1 MKINKEMLSEIT
13 KGSDE
18 ELWGRIREIATRYG
32 LKLPDGAPPKSEMAR
47 LRAALSG
54 ADKLSLVSA
63 MEILNT
69 YRRGKK

>member
-18 ELWGRIREIATRYG
+18 ELWATIKGIATRYG
-32 LKLPDGAPPKSEMAR
+32 IKLPDGVPPKAEMSR

-54 ADKLSLVSA
+54 TDKMSLVSA